1 MAAEASAVEPA
12 SAATAG
18 SPPAPLIRE
27 PAPGE
32 LSALAEL
39 CAAHAAYE
47 RAGPVP
53 ADLAERLHAALSGP
67 RPRLGCLVLATPDGA
82 LAGYA
87 TFTRDFATW
96 SGAEYTHLDCLYLR
110 DEWRGHGWGRL
121 LFEAVAARVGGGEL
135 QWQTPDWNTA
145 AQRFYDR
152 LGGHG
157 SPKVRYRRGFEE
169 HP

>member
-1 MAAEASAVEPA
+1 MAAEATAVG
-12 SAATAG
+12 AG
-18 SPPAPLIRE
+18 SPVEPVLRE
-27 PAPGE
+27 PVPGD
-32 LSALAEL
+32 LPALAEL

-53 ADLAERLHAALSGP
+53 ADLAERLRGALAGP

-82 LAGYA
+82 LTGYA

-96 SGAEYTHLDCLYLR
+96 SGTEYTHLDCLYLR
-110 DEWRGHGWGRL
+110 DEWRGRGWGRL
-121 LFEAVAARVGGGEL
+121 LFEAVAARAGGAEL

-152 LGGHG
+152 LGGRG
-157 SPKVRYRRGFEE
+157 SPKVRYRFGGAE